1 MQTFQS
7 VLGLRWYK
15 DTHAHTADY
24 CTDARDVVARE
35 HQVWQS
41 HTAETRAGEEN
52 LRCTQNPSMVVI
64 NHVRVYPLLPSPHAN
79 GYWAAQAL
87 NFQVIFLHSRVIKWA
102 GTKRKRQ
109 GKVTARRERMMKE
122 DRKSVTNVSCWN
134 IQPAAAWCVTRSRND
149 TYSTTASSHV
159 HARSWRIISPLCA
172 QNSPQKECMGASGH
186 IWSCWTSCSCTF
198 LTHNWLI
205 I

>member
-1 MQTFQS
+1 M
-7 VLGLRWYK
+7 K
-15 DTHAHTADY
+15 
-24 CTDARDVVARE
+24 
-35 HQVWQS
+35 VWQN
-41 HTAETRAGEEN
+41 HTAETRAGEETFQSCN
-52 LRCTQNPSMVVI
+52 QNPSMPVI
-64 NHVRVYPLLPSPHAN
+64 NHVRALPPTQPPRYRLLV
-79 GYWAAQAL
+79 AQAS
-87 NFQVIFLHSRVIKWA
+87 NFQLIFSHSRVIKCG

-134 IQPAAAWCVTRSRND
+134 IQPAAAWCVTRSRDD
-149 TYSTTASSHV
+149 TYSTTMSSHV
-159 HARSWRIISPLCA
+159 HARSWSRISPLCA
-172 QNSPQKECMGASGH
+172 QNSPPTECTGASGH